1 MGLIKSFGKFSG
13 TIHQK
18 LLYCSVYQT
27 LKNIPGYLNDIFAAL
42 FGFTYVRNYIWKG
55 GGKDGKGDVSTGTGK
70 GEGKDGKGDVSKGT
84 GKGKDEEEL
93 VQTPARRHVTFTDS
107 PQGWVVG

>member
-18 LLYCSVYQT
+18 LLYRSVYQT

-42 FGFTYVRNYIWKG
+42 FGFTYVRNYIWKI
-55 GGKDGKGDVSTGTGK
+55 T
-70 GEGKDGKGDVSKGT
+70 E
-84 GKGKDEEEL
+84 
-93 VQTPARRHVTFTDS
+93 VTFIKWTARDS
-107 PQGWVVG
+107 WVHEEI